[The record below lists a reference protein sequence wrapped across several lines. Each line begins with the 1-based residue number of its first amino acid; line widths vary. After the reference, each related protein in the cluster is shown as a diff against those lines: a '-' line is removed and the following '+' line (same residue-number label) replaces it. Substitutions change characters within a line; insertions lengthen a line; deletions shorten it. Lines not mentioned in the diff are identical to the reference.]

1 VIEVIEVD
9 GAGERLRGIN
19 DTRPGRGAQEGRR
32 NWKAI
37 LISTTMLAHTV
48 AVNM

>member
-19 DTRPGRGAQEGRR
+19 DTRPGRGSTERKEELGR
-32 NWKAI
+32 
-37 LISTTMLAHTV
+37 LF
-48 AVNM
+48 